1 MSNKSNILSKLFK
14 LKIYQC
20 DGQEFENLFIEVQKA
35 KCGTNFNVVR
45 ACGQFGDEKNDGYNS
60 LTNEYYQVYGP
71 EDILK
76 SLSYAI
82 SKLNTDVPGLMKSW
96 KHAKKIYYVVNDK
109 FKGLGFGPNE
119 NHKLQ
124 ELNDAIIEL
133 DMSLNVGVFQYTAHD
148 LSNDFLSLSENQ
160 QESIVGNV
168 DGYDDSLDELL
179 TYADF
184 SRLFKHILTL
194 PNLKEKEKLYPPKY
208 DDKLIVNNFSEEVK
222 CRLKI
227 AHLNHGALDDFFDNN
242 ESGLEIEV
250 KEKLAYAYENGM
262 KICNGDSDSVYFYI
276 IEKICNEQSRVEV
289 QAAESVINY
298 YFESCDIYKSPE
310 EVL

>member
-96 KHAKKIYYVVNDK
+96 KHAKKN
-109 FKGLGFGPNE
+109 
-119 NHKLQ
+119 
-124 ELNDAIIEL
+124 
-133 DMSLNVGVFQYTAHD
+133 
-148 LSNDFLSLSENQ
+148 
-160 QESIVGNV
+160 
-168 DGYDDSLDELL
+168 LL
-179 TYADF
+179 
-184 SRLFKHILTL
+184 
-194 PNLKEKEKLYPPKY
+194 
-208 DDKLIVNNFSEEVK
+208 
-222 CRLKI
+222 C
-227 AHLNHGALDDFFDNN
+227 
-242 ESGLEIEV
+242 
-250 KEKLAYAYENGM
+250 
-262 KICNGDSDSVYFYI
+262 C
-276 IEKICNEQSRVEV
+276 
-289 QAAESVINY
+289 
-298 YFESCDIYKSPE
+298 
-310 EVL
+310 